1 MADGQT
7 EDEALKS
14 FNNSF
19 KNTAVKGAFTDGDI
33 TMDVAIAMLQQ
44 YGGVEPDDAYA
55 DVQYWQFKQ
64 NHPDIYVVD
73 SWFDSYY
80 EYASDA
86 GIGIDVYMQYRNDV
100 KNITGE
106 NKKERRMAAI
116 NALPLSP
123 AQKDALYFDE
133 GWVASKLYEAP
144 WR

>member
-1 MADGQT
+1 MADGKT

-14 FNNSF
+14 FNDSF

-33 TMDVAIAMLQQ
+33 TMDVAISMLQQ
-44 YGGVEPDDAYA
+44 YGGVESADAYA
-55 DVQYWQFKQ
+55 DVQYWQFKKE
-64 NHPDIYVVD
+64 HPDIYVAAG
-73 SWFDSYY
+73 WFDSYY

-106 NKKERRMAAI
+106 DKKERRMAAI

-133 GWVASKLYEAP
+133 GWVASKLHEAP